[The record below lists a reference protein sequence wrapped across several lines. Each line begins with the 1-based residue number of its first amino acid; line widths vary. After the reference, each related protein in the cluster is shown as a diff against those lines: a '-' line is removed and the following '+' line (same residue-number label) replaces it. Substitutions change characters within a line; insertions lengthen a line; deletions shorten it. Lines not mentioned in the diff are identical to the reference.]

1 MIYDACIIGAGIAG
15 LYFALELGKK
25 YPGKKIC
32 ILEKY
37 DYIGGRTATFRHK
50 LPGLG
55 KISWEEGAGRIGYSH
70 HNIIKIIDHYGLTKI
85 PITNDIE
92 WREKPFLHEPVDVN
106 SLIHN
111 VPYDKLDDK
120 VLRTHTLK
128 EIMQAVL
135 GPARTKEIMDRFEYR
150 SELDTA
156 RADRALYVLG
166 HEFSKD
172 EKFFVIE
179 EGFGKLIGL
188 MKDDLEKA
196 GVKIMRGYEAQDIYR
211 GSANYS
217 VKINGKLPVRA
228 QKVVVALTR
237 NVVAKF
243 PCFSCLPILKQVKM
257 RPLVRIYAVFPLK
270 GGKVWFEGIGKFVC
284 PKPVRYVIPINPKQG
299 TIMIS
304 YTDGEDAEYF
314 MDLIEKSGEAEAM
327 RQIMTQ
333 IRYLFPDKDV
343 PNPIFHKVHAWSEG
357 CSYWTPGDYDFNKVS
372 KKSVR
377 PLSKMPGVYMCGES
391 WAYSQAWVKCA
402 IDQADHALDAFQ
414 YDVAKALVAKE
425 STW

>member
-1 MIYDACIIGAGIAG
+1 MIYDVCIIGAGIAG
-15 LYFALELGKK
+15 LYFALEVAKK
-25 YPGKKIC
+25 YPKYQIC

-50 LPGLG
+50 LPGIG
-55 KISWEEGAGRIGYSH
+55 KISWEECAGRIGYSH

-92 WREKPFLHEPVDVN
+92 WREKPFIHEPIDVN

-111 VPYDKLDDK
+111 VPYEKLDGK

-128 EIMQAVL
+128 QIMQAVL
-135 GPARTKEIMDRFEYR
+135 GPSKTKDIMDRFEYR

-166 HEFSKD
+166 HEFSKG
-172 EKFFVIE
+172 EKFFIIQ

-217 VKINGKLPVRA
+217 VKIKGKLPVRA
-228 QKVVVALTR
+228 QKVIVALTR
-237 NVVAKF
+237 NAVAKF
-243 PCFSCLPILKQVKM
+243 PCLSNMPILKIVKM

-270 GGKVWFEGIGKFVC
+270 DGKAWFNGLTKFVC
-284 PKPVRYVIPINPKQG
+284 PKPVRYVIPINPAQG

-314 MDLIEKSGEAEAM
+314 INLIEKSGEKEAM
-327 RQIMTQ
+327 RQIMEQ
-333 IRYLFPDKDV
+333 ICFLFPDKRV
-343 PNPIFHKVHAWSEG
+343 PEPIYHKIHSWSEG

-377 PLSKMPGVYMCGES
+377 PLKSMPGVYMCGES

-402 IDQADHALDAFQ
+402 IDQADHALDAFNF
-414 YDVAKALVAKE
+414 DN
-425 STW
+425 